1 MRLNLLDVEQTA
13 TMSGTIK
20 MIETAP
26 LVELEAADVDGLVA
40 ELEAYRGLY
49 HDLLKR
55 REQREQ
61 YDAYL
66 HGLLLPLPNKT
77 VETMVLHMNGADPN
91 AIRRAQH
98 FISEGCWP
106 DQAILERH
114 WGEVAKDLGDPQGVL
129 LIDESAFPKQGAE
142 SVGVKAQWCGQ
153 LGKTANCQV
162 GVFAAYA
169 TQHGYT
175 LLDRRLYL
183 PREWVEDAAYAE
195 RRARCGV
202 PEEVTFQSKPD
213 LALEM
218 LAAIHASGALPF
230 GWLVCDAGY
239 GRSGAFLDQVAAYTT
254 YFAEIPVDTH
264 VWQERPQTALPPWS
278 GQGRKPTHEQLLPDE
293 PTAQQVRAL
302 AAAWPENAWARH
314 TIHEGSKGAIVADFV
329 CRRVLTVRDGLPGPA
344 VWLVVRRNVDSGE
357 LKYYFS
363 NAAPDTPLATF
374 VWLSGMRWPVER
386 CFEDGKQEVGLGDYQ
401 VRSWTGWHHH
411 MTLCIL
417 AHFFLV
423 RLQHR
428 LGDKAPALTLPQAI
442 LLLKSV
448 LPQPEF
454 DPQQALDIVNYYQQR
469 HHAARRSHRKRRL
482 IPDS

>member
-1 MRLNLLDVEQTA
+1 
-13 TMSGTIK
+13 

-26 LVELEAADVDGLVA
+26 PVELEAADVVGLVS
-40 ELEAYRGLY
+40 ELEEYRALY

-61 YDAYL
+61 YDQYL
-66 HGLLLPLPNKT
+66 QGLLSVLPNKA
-77 VETMVLHMNGADPN
+77 VETMVLHMNGDDAN

-98 FISEGCWP
+98 FLSAGSWP
-106 DQAILERH
+106 DQEILERH

-129 LIDESAFPKQGAE
+129 IIDDSGFPKQGQD
-142 SVGVKAQWCGQ
+142 SVGVKRQWCGQ

-169 TQHGYT
+169 SQHGYT

-202 PEEVTFQSKPD
+202 PGELTFQSKPE

-218 LAAIHASGALPF
+218 LASIHASGALPF
-230 GWLVCDAGY
+230 GWLVCDEGY
-239 GRSGAFLDQVAAYTT
+239 GRSGSFLDQVAAYTT
-254 YFAEIPVDTH
+254 YFAEIPVDTQL
-264 VWQERPQTALPPWS
+264 WQVRPQTAIPEWS
-278 GQGRKPTHEQLLPDE
+278 GQGRKPTRDQLLPDE
-293 PTAQQVRAL
+293 PLPQEVRAL
-302 AAAWPENAWARH
+302 AAALPASAWSRH
-314 TIHEGSKGAIVADFV
+314 TIHEGSKGPIVADFA
-329 CRRVLTVRDGLPGPA
+329 CRRVVTVRDGLPGPS
-344 VWLVVRRNVDSGE
+344 VWLVLRRNVDSGE
-357 LKYYFS
+357 LKYYLS
-363 NAAPDTPLATF
+363 NAAPDTLLETF

-428 LGDKAPALTLPQAI
+428 LGDKAPALTLPQAL

-454 DPQQALDIVNYYQQR
+454 DPDQALEIVTYYQRR

-482 IPDS
+482 KPDD